1 MTKVKLKVYL
11 DTSVLN
17 RIFDDQTQA
26 RIYLESISM
35 QLIFLLVEN
44 ETIEIVSSDAL
55 VYETQRNPYSDRRTF
70 VELVLQQARHFQLI
84 TEEVLARSQQIET
97 SAKIKGVDAL
107 HIACAEA
114 IEADYFIIC
123 DDQMIKKYSGTLA
136 VKTPVEFVAI
146 IFNAWI
152 EKNYYDSS
160 NRFDDSWDWGN

>member
-1 MTKVKLKVYL
+1 V
-11 DTSVLN
+11 
-17 RIFDDQTQA
+17 
-26 RIYLESISM
+26 
-35 QLIFLLVEN
+35 
-44 ETIEIVSSDAL
+44 L

-114 IEADYFIIC
+114 IEADYFITC
-123 DDQMIKKYSGTLA
+123 DDRMIKKYSGTLA

-146 IFNAWI
+146 IFNA
-152 EKNYYDSS
+152 
-160 NRFDDSWDWGN
+160 